1 MPQAKKWAGYESLA
15 PKNICCYDEPDR
27 RSTGCI
33 HHALASNNF
42 LDNQRCDIIIS
53 SDILYIYELTAP
65 LFPLLYQCPQKFP
78 HKLPL
83 K

>member
-1 MPQAKKWAGYESLA
+1 MHL
-15 PKNICCYDEPDR
+15 R
-27 RSTGCI
+27 I
-33 HHALASNNF
+33 HHAPASYNF

-65 LFPLLYQCPQKFP
+65 LFRLLYQCPQKFP
-78 HKLPL
+78 HKLSL